1 MLFESDDYGPDFLL
15 DCLDWPKTEA
25 AVRQAKSAGV
35 RVIMITGDHELTAE
49 AIARKVSILSESG
62 HVAVTGSE
70 LNAMSDEELS
80 RVLDARDIVFA
91 RTTPE
96 HKLRVVS
103 ALMAKGE
110 TVAVTGD
117 GVNDSPALIEANVG
131 IAMGAGGT
139 DVARESAD
147 MVLLDNDFTSI
158 VEGLRLGRATYDNL
172 RKFVYYVYTHNFAEL
187 VTFVAFI
194 ILGIPLPLLVVQVLA
209 IDLILEIPVSLA
221 LITEP
226 PESDVLERP
235 PRARSVRLMDGDTLG
250 RAAIIGLIVGAI
262 SVLYAFDVWGRG
274 GWHYGSAIVA
284 DPRVYAMGTTAVM
297 VGIMAG
303 QLGNLISTRVG
314 LHSAL
319 RSNPLTNRWIPI
331 GIIIELA
338 LLAAIVYVPF
348 LQPVFGTAAL
358 APADWLALFLLAPA
372 VLLIDEVRKRLVQRA
387 AKRRG

>member
-1 MLFESDDYGPDFLL
+1 
-15 DCLDWPKTEA
+15 
-25 AVRQAKSAGV
+25 
-35 RVIMITGDHELTAE
+35 
-49 AIARKVSILSESG
+49 
-62 HVAVTGSE
+62 
-70 LNAMSDEELS
+70 
-80 RVLDARDIVFA
+80 
-91 RTTPE
+91 
-96 HKLRVVS
+96 
-103 ALMAKGE
+103 MAKGE

-250 RAAIIGLIVGAI
+250 RAALIGMIVGAI
-262 SVLYAFDVWGRG
+262 SVLYAFEVWRRG
-274 GWHYGSAIVA
+274 GWQYGSATIV
-284 DPRVYAMGTTAVM
+284 DPQVYAMGTTVVM

-319 RSNPLTNRWIPI
+319 KSNPFTNRWIPI
-331 GIIIELA
+331 GILIELA
-338 LLAAIVYVPF
+338 LLVAIVYVPF
-348 LQPVFGTAAL
+348 LQPIFGTAAL
-358 APADWLALFLLAPA
+358 APADWLTLSLLAPA
-372 VLLIDEVRKRLVQRA
+372 VMLIDEVRKYLTRRV
-387 AKRRG
+387 AKRD